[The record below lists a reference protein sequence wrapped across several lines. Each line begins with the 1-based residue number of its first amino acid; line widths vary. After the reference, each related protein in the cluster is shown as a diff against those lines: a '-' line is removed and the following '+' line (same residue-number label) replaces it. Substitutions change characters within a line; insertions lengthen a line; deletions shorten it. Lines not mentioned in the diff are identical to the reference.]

1 MIYLIIA
8 FLSFLITIVSTPYL
22 ISYLIKKDIV
32 DRPNGE
38 ERHIHT
44 EPIPRMGGII
54 IFAVIII
61 ITFAFYQDIFSKKYF
76 IAGAILAFTLGLVDD
91 IRGLS
96 WQIKFVV
103 QSFIAVLLIKFLEV
117 NKFYIIK
124 FIGITLPPI
133 LDYIVL
139 FILIVGLLNSFNL
152 MDGLDGLV
160 SGYTLIIASMCFMLS
175 TGSPFTFRLY
185 LSSAIIG
192 TTLGFLKF
200 NANPARIFLGDSG
213 SLTLGYFISALVII
227 ISGEVSASTS
237 EITQGM
243 SRSIDLGFIIIA
255 LAVPIAD
262 TIRVML
268 VRIHQR
274 KNPFLAD
281 SNHLHHIL
289 YSQKL
294 RHKTV
299 VMLIHLFSIMFV
311 LLAIYYAKV
320 SKTTAFII
328 FILMLTAF
336 FSVKQ
341 IVEFIIRKENLLA
354 YGKLYKKIPEMIPKI
369 YKNILLPLIALMLL
383 ILFVFLVF
391 TEINRSQ
398 KLYAYFLL
406 FLIPSLLYSGT
417 NLRKKNY
424 YAELLVLVNIIV
436 FFIITGFNGFFYKLY
451 PVPIIAQININQIF
465 IITLAGMI
473 IFFVLFK
480 ERIANIRQQFLTG
493 TDLTIAV
500 LILFIYLAVQIIN
513 LPESYKVS
521 DTLLRSFLVFLFY
534 KIVIATM
541 PRFHFSLYYSSFVI
555 SVIAILKSLF

>member
-32 DRPNGE
+32 DKPNGE
-38 ERHIHT
+38 ERRIHT

-124 FIGITLPPI
+124 YIGITLPPI
-133 LDYIVL
+133 LDYVVL

-243 SRSIDLGFIIIA
+243 SRSVDLGFIIIT

-262 TIRVML
+262 TLRVMF
-268 VRIHQR
+268 VRIKQR
-274 KNPFLAD
+274 KNPFLPD

-369 YKNILLPLIALMLL
+369 YKNILMPLVALMLL

-391 TEINRSQ
+391 YEINRSQ

-406 FLIPSLLYSGT
+406 FLIPSLLYSGS
-417 NLRKKNY
+417 NLRKNNY
-424 YAELLVLVNIIV
+424 YAELLVLINIIV

-493 TDLTIAV
+493 IDLTIAV

>member
-38 ERHIHT
+38 ERRIHT
-44 EPIPRMGGII
+44 EPMPRMGGII
-54 IFAVIII
+54 IFAVVLI

-103 QSFIAVLLIKFLEV
+103 QSFIAILLIKSLEA
-117 NKFYIIK
+117 NHFYIIK

-133 LDYIVL
+133 LDYVVL

-175 TGSPFTFRLY
+175 TGSPFTFRLF

-243 SRSIDLGFIIIA
+243 SRSVDLGFIIIT

-262 TIRVML
+262 TLRVMF
-268 VRIHQR
+268 VRIKQR
-274 KNPFLAD
+274 KNPFLPD

-369 YKNILLPLIALMLL
+369 YKNILMPLVALMLL

-391 TEINRSQ
+391 YEINRSQ

-406 FLIPSLLYSGT
+406 FLIPSLLYSGS
-417 NLRKKNY
+417 NLRKNNY
-424 YAELLVLVNIIV
+424 YAELLVLINIIV

-541 PRFHFSLYYSSFVI
+541 PRFHFSLYYSSFII

>member
-124 FIGITLPPI
+124 YIGITLPPI
-133 LDYIVL
+133 LDYVVL

-243 SRSIDLGFIIIA
+243 SRSVDLGFIIIA

-341 IVEFIIRKENLLA
+341 IVEFIIRKENLLS
-354 YGKLYKKIPEMIPKI
+354 YGKLYKKIPTLFPKI

-465 IITLAGMI
+465 IMTLAGMI

-541 PRFHFSLYYSSFVI
+541 PRFHFSLYYSSFII

>member
-1 MIYLIIA
+1 
-8 FLSFLITIVSTPYL
+8 
-22 ISYLIKKDIV
+22 
-32 DRPNGE
+32 
-38 ERHIHT
+38 
-44 EPIPRMGGII
+44 
-54 IFAVIII
+54 
-61 ITFAFYQDIFSKKYF
+61 
-76 IAGAILAFTLGLVDD
+76 
-91 IRGLS
+91 
-96 WQIKFVV
+96 
-103 QSFIAVLLIKFLEV
+103 
-117 NKFYIIK
+117 
-124 FIGITLPPI
+124 
-133 LDYIVL
+133 
-139 FILIVGLLNSFNL
+139 
-152 MDGLDGLV
+152 
-160 SGYTLIIASMCFMLS
+160 LIIASMCFMLS
-175 TGSPFTFRLY
+175 TGSPFTFRLF

-243 SRSIDLGFIIIA
+243 SRSVDLGFIIIT

-262 TIRVML
+262 TLRVMF
-268 VRIHQR
+268 VRIKQR
-274 KNPFLAD
+274 KNPFLPD

-369 YKNILLPLIALMLL
+369 YKNILMPLVALMLL

-391 TEINRSQ
+391 YEINRSQ

-406 FLIPSLLYSGT
+406 FLIPSLLYSGS
-417 NLRKKNY
+417 NLRKNNY
-424 YAELLVLVNIIV
+424 YAELLVLINIIV

-541 PRFHFSLYYSSFVI
+541 PRFHFSLYYSSFII

>member
-54 IFAVIII
+54 IFAVVLI

-124 FIGITLPPI
+124 YIGITLPPI
-133 LDYIVL
+133 LDYVVL

-328 FILMLTAF
+328 FILMLTTF

-341 IVEFIIRKENLLA
+341 IVEFIIRKENLLS
-354 YGKLYKKIPEMIPKI
+354 YGKLYKKIPTLFPKI

>member
-54 IFAVIII
+54 IFAVVLI

-124 FIGITLPPI
+124 YIGITLPPI
-133 LDYIVL
+133 LDYVVL

-341 IVEFIIRKENLLA
+341 IVEFIIRKENLLS
-354 YGKLYKKIPEMIPKI
+354 YGKLYKKIPTLFPKI

>member
-54 IFAVIII
+54 IFAVVLI

-124 FIGITLPPI
+124 YIGITLPPI

-243 SRSIDLGFIIIA
+243 SRSIDIGFIIIA

-328 FILMLTAF
+328 FILMLTTF

-341 IVEFIIRKENLLA
+341 IVEFIIRKENLLS
-354 YGKLYKKIPEMIPKI
+354 YGKLYKKIPTLFPKI

>member
-32 DRPNGE
+32 DRPNGD

-133 LDYIVL
+133 LDYVVL

-237 EITQGM
+237 EITQDM

-354 YGKLYKKIPEMIPKI
+354 YGKLYKKIPTLFPKI

-391 TEINRSQ
+391 YEINRSQ

-406 FLIPSLLYSGT
+406 FLIPSLLYSGS

-541 PRFHFSLYYSSFVI
+541 PRFHFSLYYSSFII